1 MYVMDVGVVQYMI
14 SNTIEEFYRKVITD
28 SNVIKMNIATFPV
41 SDPDYSYI
49 YNKEVKNKQL
59 LFITAQDF
67 SNISVCVSENVV
79 VDLNQDIINY
89 IEFDEVE
96 STILFELKNNSAIFI
111 SIKELQNKD
120 EKKTRKHKRV
130 SRSADKQS

>member
-1 MYVMDVGVVQYMI
+1 MYVMDVGVVQFMTF
-14 SNTIEEFYRKVITD
+14 NTIEEFYRKVVTD
-28 SNVIKMNIATFPV
+28 SNIIKMDIATFPV

-96 STILFELKNNSAIFI
+96 STILFELKSNSSIFI
-111 SIKELQNKD
+111 SIKEFQNKD
-120 EKKTRKHKRV
+120 EKKTRKHKRI
-130 SRSADKQS
+130 SRSSDK

>member
-1 MYVMDVGVVQYMI
+1 MDVGTVQYMI
-14 SNTIEEFYRKVITD
+14 FNTIEEFYRKVITD
-28 SNVIKMNIATFPV
+28 SNIIKMNIATFPI
-41 SDPDYSYI
+41 SDPDRSYI

-96 STILFELKNNSAIFI
+96 ATILFELKNNSAIFI
-111 SIKELQNKD
+111 SIKEFQNKD
-120 EKKTRKHKRV
+120 EKKTGKHKRV
-130 SRSADKQS
+130 SRSSNK

>member
-1 MYVMDVGVVQYMI
+1 MDVGTVQYMI
-14 SNTIEEFYRKVITD
+14 FNTIEEFYRKVITD
-28 SNVIKMNIATFPV
+28 SNIIKMNIATFPV

-111 SIKELQNKD
+111 SIKEFQNKD
-120 EKKTRKHKRV
+120 EKKTGKHKRV
-130 SRSADKQS
+130 SRSSNK

>member
-1 MYVMDVGVVQYMI
+1 MDVGTVQYMI
-14 SNTIEEFYRKVITD
+14 FNTIEEFYRKVITD
-28 SNVIKMNIATFPV
+28 SNIIKMNIATFPV

-79 VDLNQDIINY
+79 VDLSQDIINY

-96 STILFELKNNSAIFI
+96 AAILFELKNNSAIFI
-111 SIKELQNKD
+111 SIKEFQNKD
-120 EKKTRKHKRV
+120 EKKIRKHKRIL
-130 SRSADKQS
+130 

>member
-1 MYVMDVGVVQYMI
+1 MYVMDVGVVQFMI
-14 SNTIEEFYRKVITD
+14 FNTIEEFYRKVVTD
-28 SNVIKMNIATFPV
+28 SNIIKMDIATFPV

-89 IEFDEVE
+89 IEFDGVE
-96 STILFELKNNSAIFI
+96 ATILFELKNNSSIFI
-111 SIKELQNKD
+111 SIKEFQNKD
-120 EKKTRKHKRV
+120 EKKTRKPKRI
-130 SRSADKQS
+130 SRSSDK